1 MGTVLFFKT
10 KFADKLQL
18 MKKML
23 YLIVLIWLCIIMIC
37 QLYVSVSNLASHPV
51 GTNTKFFKWEPDLK
65 VSVTVCNFKHKLPDA
80 PDYSNYLKSKVHAVH
95 TRKDEM
101 SNWESKYENRTA
113 NASEFFI
120 WYFSEVIFLFI
131 NLPVTGKEVKITHNI
146 EIEYVLLVSLYMA
159 LDISQLDNS

>member
-1 MGTVLFFKT
+1 M
-10 KFADKLQL
+10 
-18 MKKML
+18 
-23 YLIVLIWLCIIMIC
+23 
-37 QLYVSVSNLASHPV
+37 
-51 GTNTKFFKWEPDLK
+51 
-65 VSVTVCNFKHKLPDA
+65 
-80 PDYSNYLKSKVHAVH
+80 H

-113 NASEFFI
+113 NASDVFI
-120 WYFSEVIFLFI
+120 WSFSEEIFLGI